1 MKHTV
6 LESSPSYA
14 HLYVRKETLVITEQH
29 LILIK
34 QCVYLCS
41 KCMAMYLLGCSVH
54 FEFQIGHTLLS
65 EP

>member
-6 LESSPSYA
+6 LDSFPSYA
-14 HLYVRKETLVITEQH
+14 HLYVHEETLVMTEQD
-29 LILIK
+29 LILA
-34 QCVYLCS
+34 VMYLCS

-54 FEFQIGHTLLS
+54 SEFQIGHTLLS